1 MTLPAL
7 SALTAALRALEGAPL
22 RVADYQGAGLSSLV
36 EVARLA
42 ASLKQSA
49 EAHLAAAAGEISR
62 RDDLPRT
69 TGARTTEELLKSSGL
84 TGRDAS
90 AAVRVGRLTQGD
102 SLDGDWLDRVGS
114 RVLDQTVSVA
124 AADAIRAGLDGVS
137 GVEPELVAQATELLC
152 DEAQKLDPDQLLKRA
167 REVRDELDEAGIAIR
182 EEVLRS
188 RRSIRRIDCR
198 DGMKRI
204 IWDYDP
210 ESAGVIDEI
219 YDRATSPRRGGPR
232 FVDSE
237 LAERAAR
244 VADDPRTVEQLAS
257 DAFTE
262 LLRQAAAIDES
273 VLLGSGAPAVRVI
286 VPAESLASGV
296 GHGVIE
302 GSDEAVGIRT
312 VERLACA
319 NGIQPIVIDSD
330 GHRMDLGR
338 EQRLYS
344 RRQRIALAVRDGG
357 CLWTGCERPP
367 SWCEAHHIDHW
378 QHGGRTDLDRGV
390 LLCQHHHLRLHN
402 EGWSIHLRS
411 GRYWLEPPPGSGKPG
426 ALLETKSR
434 AMREH
439 LARQHDLGRQS
450 APPPEESARGG
461 VSFSEVLL
469 AI

>member
-1 MTLPAL
+1 L
-7 SALTAALRALEGAPL
+7 
-22 RVADYQGAGLSSLV
+22 
-36 EVARLA
+36 
-42 ASLKQSA
+42 LK
-49 EAHLAAAAGEISR
+49 
-62 RDDLPRT
+62 T
-69 TGARTTEELLKSSGL
+69 TGM
-84 TGRDAS
+84 TGRDA
-90 AAVRVGRLTQGD
+90 ATTVRVGRLTQGSSVAGGGLEGGGLEGGGVD
-102 SLDGDWLDRVGS
+102 VVGS

-137 GVEPELVAQATELLC
+137 GVEPELVAQASELLC

-167 REVRDELDEAGIAIR
+167 REVRDELDEAGIADR
-182 EEVLRS
+182 EAVLRS

-237 LAERAAR
+237 LAERADR

-262 LLRQAAAIDES
+262 LLRQAATIDES

-286 VPAESLASGV
+286 VPAADLEHGV

-319 NGIQPIVIDSD
+319 NGIQPIAVDAD
-330 GHRMDLGR
+330 GHGMDLGR

-344 RRQRIALAVRDGG
+344 RRQRIALAIRDGG

-367 SWCEAHHIDHW
+367 SWTEAHHIDHW

-390 LLCQHHHLRLHN
+390 LLCKHHHLRLHN
-402 EGWSIHLRS
+402 EGWSIHLRA

-426 ALLETKSR
+426 ALLVTKSR

-439 LARQHDLGRQS
+439 LARQHEVGRQS
-450 APPPEESARGG
+450 ESPPEESARGG
-461 VSFSEVLL
+461 TSSSEVLL